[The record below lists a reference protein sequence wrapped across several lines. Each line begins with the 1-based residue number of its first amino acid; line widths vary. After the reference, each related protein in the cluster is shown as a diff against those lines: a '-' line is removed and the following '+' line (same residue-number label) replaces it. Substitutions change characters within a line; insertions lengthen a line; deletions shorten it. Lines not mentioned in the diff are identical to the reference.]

1 MTNGSLHRMPHG
13 RLASEMETMQQ
24 TNAELPDEYRPD
36 PGELTLELGERIAPL
51 LRARIAGMA
60 ERTPAELSF
69 ANLWLFRR
77 AHCWRFHEGEW
88 PCLSGVGY
96 DGQGHA
102 LPLFDT
108 RRAPL
113 HVLHELLALHGCLA
127 LTENEAASLSP
138 GCFALASNR
147 DDADYLYP
155 ADQFRRYS
163 GRSLQ
168 KKRNLMAQLQ
178 STHALTAHAYTPHL
192 HREALQILEGW
203 MGDKRKQAG
212 AADDDAC
219 RDALETATRLG
230 LEGYLYRTEDEA
242 AGFLLAEQLQPGV
255 WVVRFAKG
263 LVRYKGIFQYMFHHF
278 ACRTD
283 RQVEWLNFEQDL
295 GLPNFRHT
303 KLSYRPSVLLPK
315 WRLLPKKAPGADR

>member
-1 MTNGSLHRMPHG
+1 MQ
-13 RLASEMETMQQ
+13 LAD
-24 TNAELPDEYRPD
+24 AELPGEYLQD
-36 PGELTLELGERIAPL
+36 SGELTLELSERIAPL
-51 LRARIAGMA
+51 LRTRIAGLA
-60 ERTPAELSF
+60 ERTPAELTF

-96 DGQGHA
+96 DGRSHA

-113 HVLHELLALHGCLA
+113 HVLHELLALHGSLT
-127 LTENEAASLSP
+127 LTEHEATSLSP
-138 GCFALASNR
+138 ECFALASNR

-168 KKRNLMAQLQ
+168 KKRNLMTQLQ
-178 STHALTAHAYTPHL
+178 ATHTLTAHTYAPHL
-192 HREALQILEGW
+192 HEEALQILEGW
-203 MGDKRKQAG
+203 MGDKHKQAG

-219 RDALETATRLG
+219 RDALATAPRLG
-230 LEGYLYRTEDEA
+230 LEGYLYRADEGG
-242 AGFLLAEQLQPGV
+242 AGFLLAEQLQTGV
-255 WVVRFAKG
+255 WVMRFAKG
-263 LVRYKGIFQYMFHHF
+263 LVRYKGIFQFMFHHF

-283 RQVEWLNFEQDL
+283 RQVDWLNFEQDL

-303 KLSYRPSVLLPK
+303 KLSYRPSALLPK
-315 WRLLPKKAPGADR
+315 WRLFPKHASDAD